1 MLTDEQLLERLK
13 KGKSWALNEL
23 YRRYATPLY
32 VFCRNLAHAK
42 DPEDIVHDV
51 FMRVIESSETF
62 NPERAS
68 FRTWLFRIA
77 RNRCIDLARHD
88 KSVTMVPLGKPLGT
102 RDNPGQHTL
111 QDTLAAEQESVEQV
125 LIRESEVDAVRECID
140 ALSQEDERQALML
153 YYFVGKVYREI
164 GDILQKS
171 TSTAKNYV
179 SVARE
184 KVKRC
189 LEHKGW

>member
-1 MLTDEQLLERLK
+1 MLTDEQLIERLK
-13 KGKSWALNEL
+13 KGKSRALDEL
-23 YRRYATPLY
+23 YRRYAKPLY
-32 VFCRNLAHAK
+32 AFCGRLTRAK

-51 FMRVIESSETF
+51 FMRIIESADAF

-77 RNRCIDLARHD
+77 RNRCIDLARHN
-88 KSVTMVPLGKPLGT
+88 KSVTMISLEKPLGNPH
-102 RDNPGQHTL
+102 NPGNTTL
-111 QDTLAAEQESVEQV
+111 QDTLAANQENVEQTLV
-125 LIRESEVDAVRECID
+125 RESEIDAVRECIN
-140 ALSQEDERQALML
+140 ALAQEDERQAIML
-153 YYFVGKVYREI
+153 YYFMGKVYREI

-179 SVARE
+179 TAARE

-189 LEHKGW
+189 LERKGW